1 MLYNHAGGFDKAFHA
16 LKCGVGISNVV
27 KRQLFTL
34 QLHSAGN
41 AGFLWMSFGVKRG
54 ILVRVLT
61 VAHVLRFNKLGIEG
75 LREGG
80 ALLRAKGFCRLINS
94 A

>member
-1 MLYNHAGGFDKAFHA
+1 
-16 LKCGVGISNVV
+16 
-27 KRQLFTL
+27 
-34 QLHSAGN
+34 
-41 AGFLWMSFGVKRG
+41 MSFGVNRG